1 MKPLTGSLESCDGLD
16 GRQFAIAVRRLA
28 DSLQYGTDSSP
39 FVGTGIEYAQSRPYE
54 AGAPVKQ
61 LDWRVTARMGRPFIK
76 EYEAPKQMPIY
87 LLIDTSGSMCI
98 ASTSMSKYACAVQI
112 AGGLA
117 LAALARM
124 SPVSMI
130 GCGERALNARP
141 SLSRHRMFLWLH
153 QLRHYRFDEQTT
165 LVEKLDQLS
174 AVLTNRAMLIV
185 LSDLRQ
191 PEAANRLKRLA
202 QEHDCVVLQLTDPA
216 ERGRLRA
223 GIFRGEEA
231 ETGEAFVGHGWSR
244 WFRDDD
250 TAAELR
256 RGGIDHLELPMNE
269 PFLHRLRGFLRKRDC
284 LGRGT
289 R

>member
-39 FVGTGIEYAQSRPYE
+39 FVGSGVEYAQSRPYE
-54 AGAPVKQ
+54 AGDPVKQ
-61 LDWRVTARMGRPFIK
+61 IDWRVTARMGRPFIK

-87 LLIDTSGSMCI
+87 LLIDTSGSMCVT
-98 ASTSMSKYACAVQI
+98 STSMSKYAWAVQI

-124 SPVSMI
+124 SPVGMI
-130 GCGERALNARP
+130 DCGERDLDARP

-191 PEAANRLKRLA
+191 PEAATRLKRLA
-202 QEHDCVVLQLTDPA
+202 QKHDCVVLQLTDPA

-223 GIFRGEEA
+223 GVFRGEEA

-269 PFLHRLRGFLRKRDC
+269 PFLHQLRGFLRKRDC
-284 LGRGT
+284 LGRGA

>member
-1 MKPLTGSLESCDGLD
+1 MKSLTGSLESCDGLD

-39 FVGTGIEYAQSRPYE
+39 FVGSGIEYAQSRLYE
-54 AGAPVKQ
+54 AGDPVKQ
-61 LDWRVTARMGRPFIK
+61 IDWRVTARMGRPYIK

-87 LLIDTSGSMCI
+87 LLIDTSGSMCVT
-98 ASTSMSKYACAVQI
+98 STSMSKYAWAVQI

-124 SPVSMI
+124 SPVGMI
-130 GCGERALNARP
+130 GCGERALDARP

-191 PEAANRLKRLA
+191 PEATTRLKRLA
-202 QEHDCVVLQLTDPA
+202 QQHDCVVLQLTDPA

-223 GIFRGEEA
+223 GVFRGEEA

-244 WFRDDD
+244 WFRGDN
-250 TAAELR
+250 TAAEMR

-269 PFLHRLRGFLRKRDC
+269 PFLHQLRGFLRKRDC
-284 LGRGT
+284 LGRGA

>member
-39 FVGTGIEYAQSRPYE
+39 FVASGIEYAQSRPYE
-54 AGAPVKQ
+54 AGDPVKQ
-61 LDWRVTARMGRPFIK
+61 IDWRVTARMGRPFIK

-87 LLIDTSGSMCI
+87 LLIDTSGSMCV
-98 ASTSMSKYACAVQI
+98 ASTSMSKYAWAVQI

-124 SPVSMI
+124 SPVGMI
-130 GCGERALNARP
+130 GCGERALDARP

-191 PEAANRLKRLA
+191 PEAATRLKRLA
-202 QEHDCVVLQLTDPA
+202 QEHDCVVLQLTYPA
-216 ERGRLRA
+216 ELGRLHA

-231 ETGEAFVGHGWSR
+231 ETGEAFVGHSWSR

-256 RGGIDHLELPMNE
+256 RGGIDHLALPMNE

-284 LGRGT
+284 LGRGA

>member
-1 MKPLTGSLESCDGLD
+1 MKSLTGSLESCDGLD

-39 FVGTGIEYAQSRPYE
+39 FVASGIEYAQSRPYE
-54 AGAPVKQ
+54 AGDPVKQ
-61 LDWRVTARMGRPFIK
+61 IDWRVTARMGRPFIK

-87 LLIDTSGSMCI
+87 LLIDTSGSMCVT
-98 ASTSMSKYACAVQI
+98 STSMSKYAWAVQI

-124 SPVSMI
+124 SPVGMI
-130 GCGERALNARP
+130 GCGERALDTRP

-191 PEAANRLKRLA
+191 PEAATRLKRLA

-216 ERGRLRA
+216 EQGRLHA
-223 GIFRGEEA
+223 GVFRDEEA
-231 ETGEAFVGHGWSR
+231 ETGEAFVGHSWSR

-256 RGGIDHLELPMNE
+256 RGGIDHLALPMNE

-284 LGRGT
+284 LGRGA

>member
-1 MKPLTGSLESCDGLD
+1 MKSLTSNLESCDGLD

-39 FVGTGIEYAQSRPYE
+39 FVGSGVEYAQSRPYE
-54 AGAPVKQ
+54 AGDPVKQ
-61 LDWRVTARMGRPFIK
+61 IDWRVTARMGRPFIK

-87 LLIDTSGSMCI
+87 LLIDTSGSMCV
-98 ASTSMSKYACAVQI
+98 ASTSMSKYAWAVQI

-124 SPVSMI
+124 SPVGMI
-130 GCGERALNARP
+130 DCGERDLDARP

-191 PEAANRLKRLA
+191 PEAATRLKRLA
-202 QEHDCVVLQLTDPA
+202 QKHDCVVLQLTDPA

-223 GIFRGEEA
+223 GVFRGEEA

-269 PFLHRLRGFLRKRDC
+269 PFLHQLRGFLRKRDC
-284 LGRGT
+284 LGRGA

>member
-1 MKPLTGSLESCDGLD
+1 MKSLTSNLESCDGLD

-39 FVGTGIEYAQSRPYE
+39 FVGSGIEYAQSRPYE
-54 AGAPVKQ
+54 AGDPVKQ
-61 LDWRVTARMGRPFIK
+61 IDWRVTARMGRPFIK

-87 LLIDTSGSMCI
+87 LLIDTSGSMCV
-98 ASTSMSKYACAVQI
+98 ASTSMSKYAWAVQI

-124 SPVSMI
+124 SPVGMI
-130 GCGERALNARP
+130 DCGERDLDARP

-191 PEAANRLKRLA
+191 PEAATRLKRLA

-231 ETGEAFVGHGWSR
+231 ETGETFVGHGWSR

-250 TAAELR
+250 TATELR

>member
-1 MKPLTGSLESCDGLD
+1 MKPLTGSIESCDGLD

-39 FVGTGIEYAQSRPYE
+39 FVGSGIEYAQSRPYE
-54 AGAPVKQ
+54 AGDPVKQ
-61 LDWRVTARMGRPFIK
+61 IDWRVTARMGRPFIK

-87 LLIDTSGSMCI
+87 LLIDTSGSMCVS
-98 ASTSMSKYACAVQI
+98 STSMSKYAWAVQI

-124 SPVSMI
+124 SPVSII

-216 ERGRLRA
+216 ERGRLHA

>member
-39 FVGTGIEYAQSRPYE
+39 FVGSGIEYAQSRPYE
-54 AGAPVKQ
+54 AGDPVKQ
-61 LDWRVTARMGRPFIK
+61 IDWRVTARMGRPFIK

-87 LLIDTSGSMCI
+87 LLIDTSGSMCVS
-98 ASTSMSKYACAVQI
+98 STSMSKYAWAVQI

-130 GCGERALNARP
+130 GCGERALTARP

-231 ETGEAFVGHGWSR
+231 ETGQALVGHGWSR

>member
-54 AGAPVKQ
+54 SGDPVKQ
-61 LDWRVTARMGRPFIK
+61 IDWRVTARMGRPFIK

-87 LLIDTSGSMCI
+87 LLIDTSGSMCV

-124 SPVSMI
+124 SPVSII

-250 TAAELR
+250 TATELR

>member
-1 MKPLTGSLESCDGLD
+1 MKSLTSNLESCDGLD

-39 FVGTGIEYAQSRPYE
+39 FVGSGIEYAQSRPYE
-54 AGAPVKQ
+54 AGDPVKQ
-61 LDWRVTARMGRPFIK
+61 IDWRVTARMGRPFIK

-87 LLIDTSGSMCI
+87 LLIDTSGSMCV
-98 ASTSMSKYACAVQI
+98 ASTSMSKYAWAVQI

-124 SPVSMI
+124 SPVGMI
-130 GCGERALNARP
+130 GCGERALDARP

-191 PEAANRLKRLA
+191 PEAATRLKRLA

-250 TAAELR
+250 
-256 RGGIDHLELPMNE
+256 
-269 PFLHRLRGFLRKRDC
+269 
-284 LGRGT
+284 
-289 R
+289 